1 MLTAEQVFAAHKA
14 NLDTLFGLTNK
25 AFEGVE
31 KLVELN
37 LQLAKTA
44 LGEVAENTQAV
55 LSVKDAQEL
64 LSLQAA
70 LLQPTAEKA
79 AAYSRHLYD
88 IATSTNSEVTK
99 LAEAQLAEV
108 QSKFTAVVDTAVK
121 NAPAGSENAVA
132 LMKSA
137 VAAASNAFESVQ
149 KAAKQAAD
157 VAEANFQ
164 SATNS
169 VVKASQTTTRGNK
182 PIQRLRQLL
191 PPWLPAIGLE
201 GGRINIVPVDFVVA
215 ALDHISHQSGNSGR
229 CFHLVDPVGYRVG
242 EVLDIFSIAA
252 HAPKMSLFVNA
263 ALLGFIPQAVKKSLA
278 ALAPVRRI
286 RRAVMKDLG
295 LPEDIFTFVNYPTRF
310 DCRETGL
317 ALKGSGI
324 ACPDLHSYAWRL

>member
-44 LGEVAENTQAV
+44 LGEVAENTQAA

-169 VVKASQTTTRGNK
+169 VVKASQTTTRGTK
-182 PIQRLRQLL
+182 R
-191 PPWLPAIGLE
+191 
-201 GGRINIVPVDFVVA
+201 A
-215 ALDHISHQSGNSGR
+215 A
-229 CFHLVDPVGYRVG
+229 
-242 EVLDIFSIAA
+242 AA
-252 HAPKMSLFVNA
+252 A
-263 ALLGFIPQAVKKSLA
+263 
-278 ALAPVRRI
+278 
-286 RRAVMKDLG
+286 
-295 LPEDIFTFVNYPTRF
+295 
-310 DCRETGL
+310 
-317 ALKGSGI
+317 
-324 ACPDLHSYAWRL
+324 